1 MEIFIY
7 FSRSEVF
14 FFKTKCDDGSQ
25 QKHAE
30 NPQRMSMQ
38 HGHKYSPFFKTTS
51 KAKQPPSPTHP
62 PFVSLLRNN
71 LEQFLNFTL
80 QENQMAGRWAR
91 LPKHRRSRPN
101 FWPSL
106 SDRPHQM
113 FVLAG
118 RAPNLCR
125 SQNTER
131 AFHFAPANALED
143 WEPKLAVP
151 QPGWS
156 LCCVVGKQ
164 GCN

>member
-1 MEIFIY
+1 MRFSFLKLNVKMEASKNMQKIPNECRCSTDTNIHR
-7 FSRSEVF
+7 FS
-14 FFKTKCDDGSQ
+14 K
-25 QKHAE
+25 
-30 NPQRMSMQ
+30 Q
-38 HGHKYSPFFKTTS
+38 HLKPSS
-51 KAKQPPSPTHP
+51 PPSPHP

-118 RAPNLCR
+118 RAPNLCH

-131 AFHFAPANALED
+131 AFHFARASALED
-143 WEPKLAVP
+143 WEPKLTVP